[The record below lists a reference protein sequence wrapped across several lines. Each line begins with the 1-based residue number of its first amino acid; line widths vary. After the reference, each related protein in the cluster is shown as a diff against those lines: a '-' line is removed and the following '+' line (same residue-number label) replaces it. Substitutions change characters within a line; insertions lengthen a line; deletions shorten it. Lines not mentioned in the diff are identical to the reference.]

1 MRHHSIII
9 ATAALSLCSCASA
22 PPVLT
27 EEMLAISGGLPVDLS
42 GSWARDWV
50 RSDNVQN
57 VWYATLARLPAARGN
72 RGGSGQDAFRIGYPD
87 GNTVDRLLPL
97 ARLAEL
103 ITRPEELTISQTD
116 REILVEREDDY
127 AISCSFYDGVS
138 RDTSSVYGREIC
150 GWDGDRL
157 VSHLELPDGLEITY
171 RFTISDDRK
180 QLRVTTTVA
189 SDTSQ
194 VPFTITHF
202 YNKFDKLPPKYQ
214 CIETLSMKRVCGT
227 GDVAP

>member
-1 MRHHSIII
+1 MRYLLSIIA
-9 ATAALSLCSCASA
+9 ATVLGMSGCASA

-27 EEMLAISGGLPVDLS
+27 EQMLALDGDLPVDLS

-50 RSDNVQN
+50 RSDNVGD
-57 VWYATLARLPAARGN
+57 VWRATLARLPAARGS
-72 RGGSGQDAFRIGYPD
+72 RGGFGQDPFRNGYPD
-87 GNTVDRLLPL
+87 SNAVDRLMPL

-103 ITRPEELTISQTD
+103 ITRPEELTIAQTD
-116 REILVEREDDY
+116 REILIQRDDDY
-127 AISCSFYDGVS
+127 SISCSFYDGMS
-138 RDTSSVYGREIC
+138 RDAGSAYGREIC

-171 RFTISDDRK
+171 RFMISEDRK

-189 SDTSQ
+189 SDTSRM
-194 VPFTITHF
+194 PFSITHF
-202 YNKFDKLPPKYQ
+202 YNKFEQLAPRYQ